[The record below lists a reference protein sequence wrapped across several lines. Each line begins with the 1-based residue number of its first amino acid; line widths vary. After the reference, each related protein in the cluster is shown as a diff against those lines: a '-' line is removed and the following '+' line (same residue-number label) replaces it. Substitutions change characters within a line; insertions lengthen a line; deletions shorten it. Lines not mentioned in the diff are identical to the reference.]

1 MSERNTDDDI
11 VNEMMPAFINEANEQ
26 CDALEQLLLQLED
39 APEDRTLLDALF
51 RCAHTIKGSA
61 GVFGLDRVVTFTH
74 HVEALLQLVREGQVS
89 LTPALSTLLLQ
100 SNDVIRTLVNSALD
114 DLDEAPNVVQARD
127 TLVSRLKAAMGV
139 TDNGRVTL
147 TAEDK
152 GTAAIAGEESRIRRW
167 MISIRFDADTFRHGI
182 DPLTL
187 LNYVRGMGCIPAI
200 SCDMQAIPKLDAFD
214 PESCH
219 LAFQFSLDTEATQEE
234 IERAFKFVREDSE
247 LHIIEPGASPKD
259 VIAFIESMPDN
270 PRLGEILVAAGAIT
284 RAQLVQGLHSQSEAA
299 EEAGQ
304 SGPAPRLG
312 EVLQSTAAVSPT
324 VVAAAL
330 QKQQRQRAAPTGST
344 GDDNTFIRVH
354 ADRLD
359 EVINLLGELVIAG
372 AGASMLARQTQ
383 QRNLMEANQQVSRL
397 IESIRNS
404 TLKLRMVPIGETFAR
419 FRRVVRDTAAELGK
433 EVALEIVG
441 GETELDKAM
450 VERIADPLMH
460 LVRNALDH
468 GLETPEQR
476 LAAGK
481 SRQGTL
487 TLNACHEAG
496 GILIR
501 IIDDGRGIQ
510 RDKILARAWERGL
523 LDEGVVPPDEDILNL
538 IFAPGFSTAE
548 TVTNLSGRGV
558 GMDVVRSN
566 VEALRGSVTITSE
579 VGKGSCMEIRLP
591 LTLAIID
598 GFLVSVGS
606 SKFILP
612 LESVVEVI
620 SDRETATAVDSRGRC
635 CVELRGEVLPVVDL
649 RTLYALDSQPPER
662 SSVVVVRAGSRR
674 YGVLVDSLLGQHQ
687 TVIKPLGL
695 MLRSLRGVSGSSI
708 LGSGEVALI
717 FDTASLGQLAAQS
730 RPTSGTAVTNPH
742 L

>member
-1 MSERNTDDDI
+1 MSQQNTDDDI
-11 VNEMMPAFINEANEQ
+11 LNEMMPAFMVEANEQ
-26 CDALEQLLLQLED
+26 SDAIEQLLLQLED
-39 APEDRTLLDALF
+39 TPEDRDLLDALF
-51 RCAHTIKGSA
+51 RCAHTVKGSA
-61 GVFGLDRVVTFTH
+61 GVFGLDKVVTFTH
-74 HVEALLQLVREGQVS
+74 HVEALLHKVREGQVP
-89 LTPALSTLLLQ
+89 LTPSLSTLLLQ
-100 SNDVIRTLVNSALD
+100 SNDAMRALVNSARG
-114 DLDEAPNVVQARD
+114 DEQDAPETLALRED
-127 TLVSRLKAAMGV
+127 LVSRLKAAMGE
-139 TDNGRVTL
+139 THSQASAL
-147 TAEDK
+147 TVQAEPDSD
-152 GTAAIAGEESRIRRW
+152 AQEAESRSRRW
-167 MISIRFDADTFRHGI
+167 LISIRFEADTFRHGI

-187 LNYVRGMGCIPAI
+187 LNYVRGLGCIPCI
-200 SCDMQAIPKLDAFD
+200 SCDTQAIPTLDGFD

-219 LAFQFSLDTEATQEE
+219 LAFQFSLDTEATHEE

-247 LHIIEPGASPKD
+247 LHIIEPGASPNA

-284 RAQLVQGLHSQSEAA
+284 RVQLQQGLNSQN
-299 EEAGQ
+299 EAGPGN
-304 SGPAPRLG
+304 SAPRLG

-330 QKQQRQRAAPTGST
+330 QKQQRQRGTPGAAGS
-344 GDDNTFIRVH
+344 GDDNAFIRVH

-372 AGASMLARQTQ
+372 AGAAMLARQTQ
-383 QRNLMEANQQVSRL
+383 QRALLEANQQVSRL
-397 IESIRNS
+397 IEGIRNS

-433 EVALEIVG
+433 EVTLEIIG

-476 LAAGK
+476 VAAGK
-481 SRQGTL
+481 TRQGTL

-501 IIDDGRGIQ
+501 ILDDGRGIQ

-523 LDEGVVPPDEDILNL
+523 LEQGVTPPDNDILNL

-566 VEALRGSVTITSE
+566 VEALRGSVSISSE

-620 SDRETATAVDSRGRC
+620 ADRETATAVDERGRC
-635 CVELRGEVLPVVDL
+635 CVELRGEVLPVVNL
-649 RTLYALDSQPPER
+649 RTLYALDSPPPER
-662 SSVVVVRAGSRR
+662 SSVVVVRSGTRR
-674 YGVLVDSLLGQHQ
+674 YGVMVDNLLGQHQ

-708 LGSGEVALI
+708 LGTGEVALI
-717 FDTASLGQLAAQS
+717 FDTAALSQLAAQP
-730 RPTSGTAVTNPH
+730 RTADGKALAHSH